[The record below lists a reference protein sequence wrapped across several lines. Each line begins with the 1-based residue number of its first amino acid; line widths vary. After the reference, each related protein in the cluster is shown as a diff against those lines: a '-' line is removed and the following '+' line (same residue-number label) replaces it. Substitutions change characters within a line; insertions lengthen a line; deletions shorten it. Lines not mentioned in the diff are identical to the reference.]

1 MYRKKN
7 REIQIEEVKISLEK
21 LVPENH
27 ILRAID
33 KAIDFSFIYEEVE
46 GLYSEKGRPGIDPVK
61 NRFYSISIRNRLNAP
76 DDKGNRSKRSVS
88 MVYRLFV
95 DRTRAALLHLREKL
109 CTAICRN
116 RHL

>member
-7 REIQIEEVKISLEK
+7 REIQVEEVKISLEA

-46 GLYSEKGRPGIDPVK
+46 GATW
-61 NRFYSISIRNRLNAP
+61 N
-76 DDKGNRSKRSVS
+76 
-88 MVYRLFV
+88 
-95 DRTRAALLHLREKL
+95 
-109 CTAICRN
+109 
-116 RHL
+116 